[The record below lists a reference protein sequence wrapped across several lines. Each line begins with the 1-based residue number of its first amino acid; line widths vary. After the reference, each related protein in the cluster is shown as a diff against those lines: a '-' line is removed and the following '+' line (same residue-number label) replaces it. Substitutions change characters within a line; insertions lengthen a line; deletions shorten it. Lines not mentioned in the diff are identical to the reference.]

1 LLIRSAL
8 TSEILLGQENLAY
21 ALALEMIVVVSI
33 VMLAYALLLRRTSRW
48 LR

>member
-1 LLIRSAL
+1 M
-8 TSEILLGQENLAY
+8 LLGQANLGF

-33 VMLAYALLLRRTSRW
+33 VMGLYALLLRRTSRW